1 MIEVGGGTPRRSGRA
16 RAGVAT
22 AVLLSLTATT
32 LVDSGVVR
40 AESAPVTGDDV
51 ALTGPANT
59 VSVFVVDN
67 DFDPDGDGFW
77 VVGVS
82 DPAHGAASFSLST

>member
-16 RAGVAT
+16 RARVAT

-67 DFDPDGDGFW
+67 DFDPDGDSLAVAE
-77 VVGVS
+77 VV
-82 DPAHGAASFSLST
+82 DPAHGRVAFGPIS